1 MYKAR
6 DEKPP
11 EVTQNKAWIVLGI
24 LFAINML
31 NFFDR
36 QILAA
41 VNEPIRKQWGLSDTA
56 MGMMNT
62 VFILVYAAVGVPL
75 GRWTDRGKRT
85 KILSVCV
92 ALWSV
97 FTAAS
102 GLAWNYWSL
111 FFARMGVGIGEAGC
125 SPASNS
131 LIGDLYP
138 AERRARATAVFML
151 GLPVGIFL
159 SNLLSGWI
167 VVNSVGLVG
176 EANAWKAPFW
186 IATIPGLLLAVLA
199 LKIVEPRRGAA
210 EAFKPAAALT
220 SESPFRSILGIP
232 TMWWII
238 LSGALHNFN
247 AYAVNAFL
255 PAYLGR
261 YHGLG
266 LQRANTICAF
276 TLGAVGVVGLLGG
289 GAAADWARRK
299 SPRGRMILGASCMLI
314 ATPLA
319 YLALRLPKG
328 QIPAFMVL
336 MGIGWMLFYVYYV
349 TVYPTVQDVVEP
361 TMRGTA
367 MAIYFFA
374 MYVLGGAFGTT
385 ILGLLSDHFA
395 KKAMT
400 AAGASAMSEAFRAV
414 GLHDAFFIVPIIATL
429 LAIVLFAG
437 ARTVAA
443 DIEKRRIA
451 SSNHPS
457 AANS

>member
-1 MYKAR
+1 MYKAG
-6 DEKPP
+6 DERPSEAIQK
-11 EVTQNKAWIVLGI
+11 QAWIALAI
-24 LFAINML
+24 LFAINMM

-41 VNEPIRKQWGLSDTA
+41 VNEPIRKQWNLSDTA
-56 MGMMNT
+56 MGVMNT
-62 VFILVYAAVGVPL
+62 VFILIYAAVGVPL
-75 GRWTDRGKRT
+75 GRWADRGKRT
-85 KILSVCV
+85 KILSLCV
-92 ALWSV
+92 GLWSI

-111 FFARMGVGIGEAGC
+111 FVARMGVGIGEAGC

-138 AERRARATAVFML
+138 AAKRARATAVFML

-159 SNLLSGWI
+159 SNLLSGII
-167 VVNSVGLVG
+167 VENSAGLVG
-176 EANAWKAPFW
+176 AANAWKVPFW
-186 IATIPGLLLAVLA
+186 IATIPGLILALLAM
-199 LKIVEPRRGAA
+199 KIVEPARGAA
-210 EAFKPAAALT
+210 EAFKVAAPSTA
-220 SESPFRSILGIP
+220 ESPYRRILSIR
-232 TMWWII
+232 TMWWVI

-266 LQRANTICAF
+266 VQRANTICAF
-276 TLGAVGVVGLLGG
+276 TLGAVGVIGLLGG

-299 SPRGRMILGASCMLI
+299 SPRGRMLLGASCMLV

-328 QIPAFMVL
+328 EIPTFMVL
-336 MGIGWMLFYVYYV
+336 MGLGWMLFYVYYV

-361 TMRGTA
+361 TLRGTA
-367 MAIYFFA
+367 MAIYFLA

-385 ILGLLSDHFA
+385 ILGILSDHYA
-395 KKAMT
+395 RRAMT
-400 AAGASAMSEAFRAV
+400 EAGAQAMTEGFRAA
-414 GLHDAFFIVPIIATL
+414 GLHDAFFIVPVIATL
-429 LAIVLFAG
+429 LALVLFAG
-437 ARTVAA
+437 TRTVAA
-443 DIEKRRIA
+443 DIEKLQKRLVKQDI
-451 SSNHPS
+451 
-457 AANS
+457 